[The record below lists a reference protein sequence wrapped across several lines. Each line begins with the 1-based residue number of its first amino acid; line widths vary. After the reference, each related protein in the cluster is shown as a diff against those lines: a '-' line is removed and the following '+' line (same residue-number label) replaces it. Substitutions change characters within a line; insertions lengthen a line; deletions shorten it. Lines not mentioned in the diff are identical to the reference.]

1 MRPEYRYV
9 SNLTFEF
16 THMGRAPKGGAHGA
30 GHDVPWIASVDVKH
44 VVADLD
50 TDGGVAAN
58 HVRQRG
64 RFEI

>member
-30 GHDVPWIASVDVKH
+30 TFRPVDC
-44 VVADLD
+44 LS
-50 TDGGVAAN
+50 
-58 HVRQRG
+58 
-64 RFEI
+64 